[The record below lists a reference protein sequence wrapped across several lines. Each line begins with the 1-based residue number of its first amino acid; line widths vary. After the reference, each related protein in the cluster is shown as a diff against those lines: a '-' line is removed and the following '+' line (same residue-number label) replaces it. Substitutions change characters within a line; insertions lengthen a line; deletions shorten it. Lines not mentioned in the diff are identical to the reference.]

1 MAEWP
6 DLAAVEALVAVAD
19 HGSLAAAAR
28 ATGMAQ
34 PNVSRSIARLERRF
48 ALPLINRSTTG
59 ATLTPQG
66 LVVVEWS
73 RDLLAA
79 ARRLT
84 DGVEALGEGPSTVN
98 LAASHTVAENLVP
111 GWVANLRQQH
121 ADLRVRTEVCNSTEV
136 IAQLMGGQCDV
147 GFIEAPDAP
156 GGLNHRVVGDDE
168 LLLVVPPGHP
178 LTRRR
183 RPLPISELVNWPLVT
198 REPGSGTRV
207 TLDHAL
213 RSRGLPP
220 IDPVQEAGSNATVRV
235 AVASG
240 AGLAVLS
247 GLAVA
252 SMIDAGTLVAV
263 PMDVTLRRS
272 LRAVWPGPAQASGPV
287 AELIAIAAGRARRPP
302 VKGKGTTGPRRSA
315 RT

>member
-1 MAEWP
+1 MADWP

-48 ALPLINRSTTG
+48 GLPLIHRSTTG
-59 ATLTPQG
+59 ATLTAQG

-73 RDLLAA
+73 RELLAA
-79 ARRLT
+79 ARRLA
-84 DGVEALGEGPSTVN
+84 DGVEALGEGPSTLT

-111 GWVANLRQQH
+111 GWVADLRQRR
-121 ADLRVRTEVCNSTEV
+121 ADLRIRTEVCNSTEV
-136 IAQLMGGQCDV
+136 IGQLMRGQCDV
-147 GFIEAPDAP
+147 GFIEGPDAP
-156 GGLNHRVVGDDE
+156 GGLNHRVVGEDE
-168 LLLVVPPGHP
+168 LLRVAPPGHS

-183 RPLPISELVNWPLVT
+183 RPLPLTALADWPLVT
-198 REPGSGTRV
+198 REAGSGTRV
-207 TLDHAL
+207 ALDHAL

-220 IDPVQEAGSNATVRV
+220 IEPVQEAGSNATVRV

-247 GLAVA
+247 RLAVA
-252 SMIDAGTLVAV
+252 AMIDAGTLVAV
-263 PMDVTLRRS
+263 PMDLRLHRS
-272 LRAVWPGPAQASGPV
+272 LRAVWAGPAQPSGPV
-287 AELIAIAAGRARRPP
+287 GELIMVASGRDRR
-302 VKGKGTTGPRRSA
+302 TR
-315 RT
+315 

>member
-28 ATGMAQ
+28 GIGMAQ
-34 PNVSRSIARLERRF
+34 PNVSRSIARLERRY
-48 ALPLINRSTTG
+48 ALPLIHRSTTG
-59 ATLTPQG
+59 ATLTAQG

-73 RDLLAA
+73 RDLLSA

-84 DGVEALGEGPSTVN
+84 DGVIALGEGPGTLA
-98 LAASHTVAENLVP
+98 LAASHTVAEHLVP
-111 GWVANLRQQH
+111 GWVAMLRKDH
-121 ADLRVRTEVCNSTEV
+121 PDLRIRAEVCNSAEV
-136 IAQLMGGQCDV
+136 VAQLMRGEGDV
-147 GFIEAPDAP
+147 GFIEGPDAP
-156 GGLNHRVVGDDE
+156 RGLNHRVVGHDE

-183 RPLPISELVNWPLVT
+183 TPLRITELVNWPLVT

-207 TLDHAL
+207 ALDQAL
-213 RSRGLPP
+213 GRRGLPP
-220 IDPVQEAGSNATVRV
+220 VVPVQEAASNATVRV

-252 SMIDAGTLVAV
+252 SMIDAGTLVSV
-263 PMDVTLRRS
+263 PLEGTLRRD
-272 LRAVWPGPAQASGPV
+272 LRAVWPGPARPAGPV
-287 AELIAIAAGRARRPP
+287 ADLIAIAAGRTRRRP
-302 VKGKGTTGPRRSA
+302 GKGEHRS
-315 RT
+315 